1 VALRRNADQ
10 KMDTVGLNRNAAYNI
25 LAGLSS
31 ALVSLALPPL
41 LARLL
46 LPHDFA
52 AWTLAL
58 QVAAYLN
65 ILSFGLQM
73 VVAQAVAQ
81 SEASNDN
88 EGRDR
93 VVSTGFFALFIA
105 ALFGFAL
112 MAVLAWQSQW
122 LAPTLA
128 LETRVSLEKSLLW
141 LAASFIVQLPVSILL
156 AVFIGEQRN
165 AWFAAATICSRAVI
179 LVAVGVVA
187 IATMDIVAMG
197 QAWFGASVI
206 GGAFS
211 WWMWFRHIR
220 QPRLSWRLCRWDAL
234 HKLVR
239 GSAALTVWNLSL
251 LFVTGLQI
259 LLVAHFEFALV
270 PAFAGA
276 LSMTALL
283 VGVVAAVTG
292 TLVPHIAHAAARPDA
307 HFPEADL
314 RHIARLSNLILYGGT
329 AVLLIGNWWILR
341 YWLGL
346 SFADAG
352 GPVLA
357 VIALAQAIRN
367 SISAYV
373 MTTIALSLQNRLL
386 AGPIAE
392 GIIAFGLGFV
402 FGSSWGALGVALAML
417 VAPIANVSFVMWR
430 DPVGKKFPSF
440 LRVRYIMDTAIFPAI
455 PLAITGVTYGL
466 LPDGSFSGSIAIVAA
481 LLLAIVYGICVL
493 LAYRTR
499 PVASRLA
506 RVNDL
511 GI

>member
-1 VALRRNADQ
+1 
-10 KMDTVGLNRNAAYNI
+10 MDTVGLNRNATYNV

-31 ALVSLALPPL
+31 ALVSIALPPL

-46 LPHDFA
+46 LPNDFA

-81 SEASNDN
+81 SEASNDT

-128 LETRVSLEKSLLW
+128 SETRASLEKSLLW
-141 LAASFIVQLPVSILL
+141 LSASFIVQLPVSILL

-165 AWFAAATICSRAVI
+165 AWFAAATICSRAAI

-187 IATMDIVAMG
+187 IVTVDIVAMG

-220 QPRLSWRLCRWDAL
+220 QPKLSWRLCRLDAL
-234 HKLVR
+234 NKLVR

-341 YWLGL
+341 YWLGP

-392 GIIAFGLGFV
+392 GMIAFGLGIL
-402 FGSSWGALGVALAML
+402 FGSYWGAMGIALAML
-417 VAPIANVSFVMWR
+417 VAPIVNIGFVMWR
-430 DPVGKKFPSF
+430 DPIGKIFLSF
-440 LRVRYIMDTAIFPAI
+440 DRVRYIIDTVILPAI
-455 PLAITGVTYGL
+455 PLAIAGTAYGL
-466 LPDGSFSGSIAIVAA
+466 LPNESFTSSAAVVAA
-481 LLLAIVYGICVL
+481 LFLGTAYGICVL
-493 LAYRTR
+493 VVYHKSYSAAR
-499 PVASRLA
+499 PSRA
-506 RVNDL
+506 NRSE
-511 GI
+511 I